1 MNYRGIITK
10 LEFKA
15 MLYSTGLT
23 KNAIVDIISM
33 QDYFSITYI
42 NGMKQA
48 VKIEVEK
55 SNLYDIINNH
65 SKSLLLFN

>member
-1 MNYRGIITK
+1 MNYKGIITK

-15 MLYSTGLT
+15 LLYSTGLT
-23 KNAIVDIISM
+23 KSAIVDIINM

-42 NGMKQA
+42 NGRNQA
-48 VKIEVEK
+48 VKTEVEK
-55 SNLYDIINNH
+55 NNLYNIIDNH

>member
-23 KNAIVDIISM
+23 KTAIVDIISM

-42 NGMKQA
+42 NSRNQA
-48 VKIEVEK
+48 VKTEVEK
-55 SNLYDIINNH
+55 SNLYDIISNH